1 MAEKEKETVEAETK
15 AAEPAAEDETS
26 EKRTK
31 RPGGVHAGHRQRVK
45 ERFLNESLEKFDP
58 HQVMEMLLFF
68 GIPMKDTNE
77 LAHAVLDEFG
87 SIYKAMEASFAD
99 LRKIPGITDN
109 AATLICFSG
118 QLAKRYWMDRCDIGK
133 IMSDSS
139 KIGELV
145 KYRLAGERD
154 ECVLLVS
161 MDNRRKLLNC
171 TRIAKGSVNSAD
183 INIRLALRQ
192 ALQDNA
198 TQVAIAHNHP
208 NGHAYPSSADIRTT
222 QLFAKALAVAD
233 IHLVD
238 HIIVSE
244 DDYISMAET
253 DSLAPIFRANYSLS
267 DPANDDQ

>member
-1 MAEKEKETVEAETK
+1 MATKEKETVEEKEKGAE
-15 AAEPAAEDETS
+15 AAADKKDGKKKE
-26 EKRTK
+26 

-45 ERFLNESLEKFDP
+45 ERFLSEGLEKFDP

-77 LAHAVLDEFG
+77 LAHAVLNEFG
-87 SIYKAMEASFAD
+87 SIYKALEASFAD

-109 AATLICFSG
+109 AATLICFAG
-118 QLAKRYWMDRCDIGK
+118 QLAKRYWVDRCDIGT
-133 IMSDSS
+133 ILSDSS

-171 TRIAKGSVNSAD
+171 TRIAKGSVNLVD
-183 INIRLALRQ
+183 INIRRALRQ

-222 QLFAKALAVAD
+222 QMFAKALAVAD

-253 DSLAPIFRANYSLS
+253 DTLAPIFRTNYSLS
-267 DPANDDQ
+267 DPTKEDE